1 MERGGNTARSL
12 LLSGSYQ
19 LDVLR
24 RRTVPD
30 EDREAIRGVAHT
42 ATVEAAYGI
51 NGWLTAA
58 LVVPFVH
65 KTQAARFGG
74 GEVDRTVTG
83 PADPLLAAR
92 LTVLGHA
99 DPDPRA
105 LRIGV
110 LAGVK
115 LPIGAWRA
123 SDDLG
128 RIPAVFQAG
137 TGSFDAVAGANAWLV
152 PARRL
157 ALTSAF
163 VLRQPTSN
171 PEGYRFGTS
180 VLATVDARFDHL
192 HPLSVTVG
200 ARMLAAAADRLN
212 GEHVHGSGG
221 VRVLGRL
228 GAVVHASDSL
238 AFNVDALLTVYRAMS
253 GDPLAPAFTLVA
265 GATSSF

>member
-1 MERGGNTARSL
+1 M
-12 LLSGSYQ
+12 
-19 LDVLR
+19 
-24 RRTVPD
+24 PD
-30 EDREAIRGVAHT
+30 ENGEAIRGIAHT
-42 ATVEAAYGI
+42 ATLEAAYGL
-51 NGWLTAA
+51 NAWLTAA
-58 LVVPFVH
+58 IVVPYVH
-65 KTQAARFGG
+65 KTQAARANGSTG
-74 GEVDRTVTG
+74 GEADRTVTG
-83 PADPLLAAR
+83 PADPLVAAR
-92 LTVLGHA
+92 MTVRGHA

-105 LRIGV
+105 LRVGV
-110 LAGVK
+110 LVGLK
-115 LPIGAWRA
+115 LPVGAWRA

-137 TGSFDAVAGANAWLV
+137 TGSFDAVVGANAWLV

-157 ALTSAF
+157 ALTSAI

-180 VLATVDARFDHL
+180 ALATLDARFDHL

-228 GAVVHASDSL
+228 GVVVHASDSL

-265 GATSSF
+265 GATASF